1 MNLYIESIEGGTY
14 IAAVGESSADTY
26 LRDKHSDSL
35 SFQCINSIKLQVE
48 NMHFDKIWLKQNTP
62 YEEMCGLKSSDESLV
77 IELDWR

>member
-14 IAAVGESSADTY
+14 IAAVGESGADTY

-35 SFQCINSIKLQVE
+35 SFQCINSIKLQVD
-48 NMHFDKIWLKQNTP
+48 NMQFDKIWLKQNTP